1 MVTIDCMGKTIRE
14 VNTEIKTLA
23 KTEPEIKIVNPE
35 ARHLLAVG
43 LVGQN
48 RLTVEGSAGYFCG
61 ALTEGPTIEVTN
73 NAGWCLGE
81 NMMSGELLVRKN
93 AGSQAGSALRGST
106 IVIYGNGGSRVGQVM
121 KAGTIIVQGNTG
133 YMVGFMMLGGRIII
147 VGDAAGGLGEF
158 IIRGEI
164 FIGGNILGLGQD
176 AVEMDTSQEELDE
189 VHASL
194 AHYKVRAP
202 KRFRKIVS
210 AQRLQKYTKREY

>member
-133 YMVGFMMLGGRIII
+133 YMVGFMMLGGKIII
-147 VGDAAGGLGEF
+147 VGNVEDSLGEF

-164 FIGGNILGLGQD
+164 YVGGKIPSLGHD
-176 AVEMDTSQEELDE
+176 AIQVDTSQHDLDE
-189 VHASL
+189 VL
-194 AHYKVRAP
+194 ALLEHYKIEPP
-202 KRFRKIVS
+202 KEFKKVIS
-210 AQRLQKYTKREY
+210 AQKLQKYTKREY

>member
-1 MVTIDCMGKTIRE
+1 MVTIDCLGRTIRE
-14 VNTEIKTLA
+14 INTEIKTLA
-23 KTEPEIKIVNPE
+23 KTEPEIKIINPE

-48 RLTVEGSAGYFCG
+48 RLTIEGSAGYFCG

-106 IVIYGNGGSRVGQVM
+106 MVIYGNGGSRVGQVM
-121 KAGTIIVQGNTG
+121 KAGTLIVQGNVG
-133 YMVGFMMLGGRIII
+133 YMVGFMMLGGKIII
-147 VGDAAGGLGEF
+147 VGDVGDSLGEF

-164 FIGGNILGLGQD
+164 YVGGKIPSLGHD
-176 AVEMDTSQEELDE
+176 AIQVDTSQQDRDE
-189 VHASL
+189 VNAL
-194 AHYKVRAP
+194 LEHYKVKPP
-202 KRFRKIVS
+202 KEFKKVIS
-210 AQRLQKYTKREY
+210 AQKLQKYTKREY

>member
-14 VNTEIKTLA
+14 INTEIKTLA
-23 KTEPEIKIVNPE
+23 KTEPELKIINPD

-43 LVGQN
+43 LIGQN
-48 RLTVEGSAGYFCG
+48 RLTIEGSAGYFCG
-61 ALTEGPTIEVTN
+61 ALTEGPSIEITN

-106 IVIYGNGGSRVGQVM
+106 MVIYGNGGSRVGQVM
-121 KAGTIIVQGNTG
+121 KAGTLIVQGNAG

-147 VGDAAGGLGEF
+147 VGDVGDSLGEF

-164 FIGGNILGLGQD
+164 YVGGNIPSLGHD
-176 AVEMDTSQEELDE
+176 AVQVDAGQKELDE
-189 VHASL
+189 VYAIL
-194 AHYKVRAP
+194 ERYRIRPPKQFKKV
-202 KRFRKIVS
+202 IS
-210 AQRLQKYTKREY
+210 AQKLQKYTKREY